1 MYSSMEEI
9 KKELQELCNE
19 YLTILDNLK
28 NDDIISQDTYDKCSE
43 QKVSFLEE

>member
-19 YLTILDNLK
+19 YLNILDNLK

>member
-1 MYSSMEEI
+1 MEEI

-19 YLTILDNLK
+19 YLNILDNLK

>member
-1 MYSSMEEI
+1 MEEI